1 MSPFR
6 SRAQR
11 RKFYQL
17 YKQGKISKA
26 TLLEWER
33 ATKGKKLPE
42 RVKPKKKKTRKTRK
56 RRK

>member
-1 MSPFR
+1 LPFK
-6 SRAQR
+6 SKAQR

-17 YKQGKISKA
+17 YKQGKISKT

-42 RVKPKKKKTRKTRK
+42 RVKPKKKKTRKTRR

>member
-1 MSPFR
+1 MPFR

-11 RKFYQL
+11 RKFLQL
-17 YKQGKISKA
+17 LREGKISEA
-26 TLLEWER
+26 TFREWER
-33 ATKGKKLPE
+33 ASKGKKLPE